1 MSASGEFRWPPV
13 GIFPWPPSLTE
24 YRRLPHLI
32 TILAIV
38 VILVLGIVAISL
50 V

>member
-1 MSASGEFRWPPV
+1 MSIRNPNSPPV
-13 GIFPWPPSLTE
+13 PKPLTE
-24 YRRLPHLI
+24 YRRLPPLI

-38 VILVLGIVAISL
+38 VILVLGIIAISL